1 MDFLKKI
8 LYFLTSQEKKRAGLL
23 LIMVLIMALIDMIG
37 VASIMPFIAILT
49 NPNIIETN
57 SILNTI
63 FQASNIIGINN
74 VTEFIFSLGIVI
86 FGFLVL
92 SLSFKALTTYA
103 QLNFIQIIEYTIGKR
118 LMESYL
124 HQPYSWFLNR
134 NSADLG
140 KSIIS
145 EVGFVVGQAF
155 SPALTLISQSIVSF
169 FLIGLLIL
177 VNFKL
182 TLIVTLIIAGA
193 YWLIFKVSSRFLNK
207 IGTERVNANLMRF
220 KNISEAFGA
229 SKEVKVGRLEK
240 TFIKRFSKNAK
251 LFAKHQA
258 SSSIIGQLPRY
269 LIEAIAF
276 GGMILVMLYIIAQ
289 TGSFVGAIP
298 TISLFAFAG
307 YRLMP
312 SVQQIYAAGATIKF
326 SKPAI
331 KKLYDDFN
339 SLNKYIINES
349 EEIIKFDKTIIL
361 NDVSYNYPNSS
372 RTALK
377 NFNLTIPAKKTVGIV
392 GTTGSGKT
400 TAVDVILG
408 LLEPQKGTLLV
419 DDLAITANNFR
430 SWQPLIGYVP
440 QHIYLTDDTVAANI
454 AFGVDIKEIDQE
466 LVCKVS
472 KIANLHDFVIK
483 ELPNQYQTTVGER
496 GIRLS
501 GGQRQRIGIARAL
514 YHNPKILIFDE
525 ATSALDSHTEKNVM
539 EDINKIYKAQITI
552 ILIAHR
558 INTLKDCDL
567 IYQLEKGEIVRQG
580 TFNELFHDGSQMR
593 STSKS

>member
-8 LYFLTSQEKKRAGLL
+8 LYFLTSREKKRAGLL
-23 LIMVLIMALIDMIG
+23 LIMVLMMALIDMIG
-37 VASIMPFIAILT
+37 VASIMPFIAVLT
-49 NPNIIETN
+49 NPGIIETN

-63 FQASNIIGINN
+63 FQASYIIGIENH
-74 VTEFIFSLGIVI
+74 TDFIFTLGIVV
-86 FGFLVL
+86 FGFLVF
-92 SLSFKALTTYA
+92 SLSFKALTTYV
-103 QLNFIQIIEYTIGKR
+103 QLHFIQIIEYTIGKR

-124 HQPYSWFLNR
+124 NQPYSWFLNR

-145 EVGFVVGQAF
+145 EVGFVAGQAL
-155 SPALTLISQSIVSF
+155 SPLLILISQSMVSV
-169 FLIGLLIL
+169 FLIVLLIL
-177 VNFKL
+177 VNLKL
-182 TLIVTLIIAGA
+182 TLIIILIIAGA
-193 YWLIFKVSSRFLNK
+193 YWLIFKGFSNFLNK
-207 IGTERVNANLMRF
+207 IGTERVKANLMRF
-220 KNISEAFGA
+220 KVISEAFGA
-229 SKEVKVGRLEK
+229 SKEVKFGRLEK
-240 TFIKRFSKNAK
+240 NFIQKFSKNAK

-269 LIEAIAF
+269 FLEAIAF
-276 GGMILVMLYIIAQ
+276 GGMILIVLHNITQ
-289 TGSFVGAIP
+289 TGSFVNAIP

-312 SVQQIYAAGATIKF
+312 SVQQIYAATTTIKF

-331 KKLYDDFN
+331 DKLYDDIN
-339 SLNKYIINES
+339 SLNKYTTNQS
-349 EEIIKFDKTIIL
+349 KDIIKFNKTIIL

-372 RTALK
+372 KTALK

-400 TAVDVILG
+400 TTVDIILG
-408 LLEPQKGTLLV
+408 LLEPQKGSLIV
-419 DDLAITANNFR
+419 DDLAITDTNCG
-430 SWQPLIGYVP
+430 SWQRLIGYVP
-440 QHIYLTDDTVAANI
+440 QHIYLTDDTIAANI
-454 AFGVDIKEIDQE
+454 AFGVNLKEINQE
-466 LVCKVS
+466 LVDKAS
-472 KIANLHDFVIK
+472 KIANLHDFVIS
-483 ELPNQYQTTVGER
+483 ELPNQYQTIVGER

-525 ATSALDSHTEKNVM
+525 ATSALDNHTEKNVM
-539 EDINKIYKAQITI
+539 EDINKINKEQLTI

-567 IYQLEKGEIVRQG
+567 VYQLEKGEIVRQG
-580 TFNELFHDGSQMR
+580 TFNELFDIDNQMR
-593 STSKS
+593 PISKN